1 MSKIAIDARFLR
13 KETAGLGR
21 YTRGL
26 ISGLSKI
33 DKANQYTVFI
43 TPDDEKDF
51 IFSAPNIKKRVINV
65 PHYSYAE
72 QTIFLSALLKEKFD
86 LVHFTNFNHPL
97 LYRRPFV
104 VTIHDL
110 TMTFF
115 QTGRKQQSRLRRL
128 AYEAIMKHAVI
139 ASKAIIAVSDSTK
152 NDVAT
157 HYSAI
162 NKEKIFVTY
171 EAADE
176 QFMVQDS
183 KEILKIIEKYGIQFP
198 YFFFVGQWR
207 PHKNLIKMLTA
218 FEKFIKKN
226 PTYSLVIAGKYD
238 SEFAQLKEA
247 VDRYAFLYPNN
258 IKILGFVPDEDL
270 PKLFSGCSAF
280 VFPSLSEGFGLPVIE
295 AIACGAPV
303 IASNL
308 DVLKEILDDS
318 ALFVDAN
325 SEDELINAMETIIDF
340 SVTENLRRKGLL
352 RARGFTWEAT
362 AKATFNVYNKIL
374 SR

>member
-238 SEFAQLKEA
+238 SEFTQLKEA

-280 VFPSLSEGFGLPVIE
+280 VFPSF
-295 AIACGAPV
+295 
-303 IASNL
+303 
-308 DVLKEILDDS
+308 
-318 ALFVDAN
+318 
-325 SEDELINAMETIIDF
+325 
-340 SVTENLRRKGLL
+340 
-352 RARGFTWEAT
+352 
-362 AKATFNVYNKIL
+362 
-374 SR
+374 